1 MKRLL
6 LTPFLLL
13 LVGFGGKPTQWPTS
27 WGEFDMPKFQSFGPG
42 AWETPIEKSKPY
54 RTVIFTDSIEEAC
67 KEFKKADNLKKLFS
81 ERSSKNSD
89 QLNDLWNDLSLER
102 TWESGRMEFVDPVLK
117 KREALLLDKT
127 VELNVALWPRT
138 LKAHSSA
145 VEVLRQADYPDW
157 KLYSRYDSYGVG
169 DLWRKD
175 EKRRKKEKDYALYPN
190 KNFKYMV
197 GVVSEARDV
206 CEALMP

>member
-67 KEFKKADNLKKLFS
+67 KEFKKADNLHHLFWK
-81 ERSSKNSD
+81 RSSKIDD
-89 QLNDLWNDLSLER
+89 QLNDIWKDPSLELTYDER
-102 TWESGRMEFVDPVLK
+102 GQGEFVDPVVK
-117 KREALLLDKT
+117 KRETLLLDKLE
-127 VELNVALWPRT
+127 ELNVALWPRT
-138 LKAHSSA
+138 LKQHSSA

-157 KLYSRYDSYGVG
+157 KLYSRYDPYGVG

-175 EKRRKKEKDYALYPN
+175 KKRRKKEKDYTYNPN
-190 KNFKYMV
+190 TKYKR
-197 GVVSEARDV
+197 VVREAKDV
-206 CEALMP
+206 CKAFMP